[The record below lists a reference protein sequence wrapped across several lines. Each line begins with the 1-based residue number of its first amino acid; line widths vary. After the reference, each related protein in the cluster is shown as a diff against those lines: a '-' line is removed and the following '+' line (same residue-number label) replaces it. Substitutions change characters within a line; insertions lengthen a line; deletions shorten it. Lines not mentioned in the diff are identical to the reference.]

1 MIGRRSHPLPL
12 DDIQGNLL
20 RGYGYPLAAY
30 LFARIDDAVAGRA
43 LLGELAGEVTSA
55 EPWGHGKPRTTLNVA
70 LTYAGLAALG
80 TSPAVLDSFPEA
92 FRQGMAARAEQLGD
106 AGDSAP
112 ERWEPGLATGEAH
125 VLLNVHALQTELLGG
140 RLRRLRQRL
149 ERPGLALVHEQQAA
163 VLPFGREH
171 FGFSDGF
178 SQPAIEGGTS
188 PALPGQGVPE
198 LLGRWRSLR
207 PGEFVHGHRD
217 EEDELPAA
225 PAAPLDRNGSYLV
238 YRKLHQDVARFREY
252 IRAAART
259 FPGGDEELLAAK
271 IVGRWRDGTPLA
283 LSPAHPDPEIVR
295 DPRRINNFRYGGDP
309 DGMRCPLG
317 AHIRRTNPRDAL
329 GWGGQL
335 SRRHRVVRRGMPY
348 GPPLAADADDDGVE
362 RGLIFACY
370 QSSLERGFETVQR
383 AWVIDGNAFSLGAD
397 KDVLL
402 SDADEQGKMTI
413 QGRPPYFLA
422 PQTRLVTTRGGEYL
436 FQPGIAA
443 LSALGTGSV
452 A

>member
-1 MIGRRSHPLPL
+1 MIGRRAHPLPL

-20 RGYGYPLAAY
+20 RGYGFPLAAY
-30 LFARIDDAVAGRA
+30 LFVRVDDAVAGRA
-43 LLGELAGEVTSA
+43 LLGELAGEVTTA

-70 LTYAGLAALG
+70 LTLRAGWPRSGRRPRSSTPSRRRSGRGWPPAPSSSATPG
-80 TSPAVLDSFPEA
+80 TPPRSAGS
-92 FRQGMAARAEQLGD
+92 RGSGRARRT
-106 AGDSAP
+106 SCSTSTRSRP
-112 ERWEPGLATGEAH
+112 SS
-125 VLLNVHALQTELLGG
+125 LGG

-188 PALPGQGVPE
+188 AALPGQGVPE
-198 LLGRWRSLR
+198 MLGRWRSLR

-238 YRKLHQDVARFREY
+238 YRKLHQDVARFRDY
-252 IRAAART
+252 IRTAAAHL
-259 FPGGDEELLAAK
+259 PGRRRGAA
-271 IVGRWRDGTPLA
+271 GGEDRRPLA
-283 LSPAHPDPEIVR
+283 RRHAARACRPAHPDPEIVH

-335 SRRHRVVRRGMPY
+335 SRRHRIVRRGMPY

-383 AWVIDGNAFSLGAD
+383 AWVIDGNAFGARRR
-397 KDVLL
+397 
-402 SDADEQGKMTI
+402 
-413 QGRPPYFLA
+413 QGRAALG
-422 PQTRLVTTRGGEYL
+422 RRRGGRR
-436 FQPGIAA
+436 
-443 LSALGTGSV
+443 
-452 A
+452 